1 MSKLGRIEEF
11 SPTISSYLERTQLF
25 LDAND
30 VANDNCFSVVSYPDP
45 P

>member
-30 VANDNCFSVVSYPDP
+30 VANDKRIAVFL
-45 P
+45 